1 MTMTPEEVLEKMR
14 AVLAEEREAILRL
27 DAAGVA
33 RASDAKEHVLHQLQE
48 LCADERPALYA
59 VLDQLA
65 PALRNNLILLAHARA
80 YIREMQRE
88 LARAAPPSTMPVTLK
103 AG

>member
-1 MTMTPEEVLEKMR
+1 MTPEEALETMR
-14 AVLAEEREAILRL
+14 TVLAEERDAILRL

-33 RASDAKEHVLHQLQE
+33 RASDAKERVLRRLHE
-48 LCADERPALYA
+48 LCADERRPLYA

-65 PALRNNLILLAHARA
+65 PVLRNNLILLAHARA

-88 LARAAPPSTMPVTLK
+88 LERAAPPTFVPATLK